1 MSTIIDGLKYSKII
15 KEEILEEVKK
25 LNITPGLAVIIVG
38 DDPASNSYVGSKIKS
53 CEQVAFYSRTYKLP
67 SNTSQ
72 ADLLNL
78 INTLSKDDNF
88 NGILIQLPLP
98 KHIDERIIIESIP
111 TEKDVDCFSY
121 NNLGKLFSKKSGDF
135 TDLILPC
142 TPAGIIELFD
152 RYAISLTGKN
162 VAVVGRS
169 NIVGKP
175 LAIMLTLRDAT
186 VTLCHSKT
194 KNLKS
199 ILSDKDIVIS
209 AIGSQKFIKKDMI
222 KKDAVVIDVGTNLD
236 NNGKFVGDLDFE
248 ELKDWVSF
256 ITPVP
261 KGVGPMTIAML
272 MKNTLK
278 LAKKAKGLI

>member
-1 MSTIIDGLKYSKII
+1 MSTLIDGLKYSKII

-38 DDPASNSYVGSKIKS
+38 EDPASSSYVNNKIKS
-53 CEQVAFYSRTYKLP
+53 CEQVAFYSRSYKLP
-67 SNTSQ
+67 LNTSQ
-72 ADLLNL
+72 AELLNL
-78 INTLSKDDNF
+78 INNISKDDNF
-88 NGILIQLPLP
+88 HGVLVQLPLP
-98 KHIDERIIIESIP
+98 KHIDEKTIIDSIP
-111 TEKDVDCFSY
+111 PEKDVDCFSNY
-121 NNLGKLFSKKSGDF
+121 NLGKVFSKKNGDF
-135 TDLILPC
+135 SDLILPC
-142 TPAGIIELFD
+142 TPAGILELFD
-152 RYAISLTGKN
+152 RYSISLIGKT

-175 LAIMLTLRDAT
+175 LALMLTLRDAT

-194 KNLKS
+194 KDLKS
-199 ILSDKDIVIS
+199 ILQDKDIVIC
-209 AIGSQKFIKKDMI
+209 AIGSKKFIKKDMI
-222 KKDAVVIDVGTNLD
+222 KKDAVLIDVGTNLD
-236 NNGKFVGDLDFE
+236 ENGKFVGDMDFDD
-248 ELKDWVSF
+248 LKDWASF